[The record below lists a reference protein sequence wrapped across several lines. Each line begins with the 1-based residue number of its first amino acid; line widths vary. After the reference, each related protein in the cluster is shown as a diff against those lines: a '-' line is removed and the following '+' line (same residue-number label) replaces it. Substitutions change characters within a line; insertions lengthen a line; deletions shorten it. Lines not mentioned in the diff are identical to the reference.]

1 MGREARLETAVLGT
15 ADKTAQDLARKAQRL
30 SEDAREIAESPH
42 VEDLGTARESL
53 SRADSLLVL
62 AQAADPKWM
71 HPRIARGWIMA
82 QAAEIETGEAR
93 VAALRRGLALAEDAV
108 RRAPDDP
115 LALELR
121 GTLRMYLVIE
131 IQAAPD
137 EPDRMLKAE
146 TDLRAALDHDS
157 TLTTAWAMLGDLLW
171 TKGSTAEAVI
181 ASRRALQEDTYLSDA
196 YQIYRDLF
204 VSDLMLG
211 NFPEAG
217 EWCRRGRVTFP
228 GHWRFVECELT
239 LMRHNLRRKA
249 DPDSAWKLVRTLEQL
264 DPPERARAEGR
275 EYHLIYRPLVAA
287 TISARAGRPDVARA
301 AIARARH
308 QTASDSTLSRDLDY
322 DEAYLRLVLG
332 ERDRAMRLL
341 KDYVKARP
349 LAREY
354 LARDPLFQA
363 LRRPAPQDTA
373 SLTR

>member
-1 MGREARLETAVLGT
+1 MGREARVETAALGT
-15 ADKTAQDLARKAQRL
+15 ANKTAQNLARRAQRL

-62 AQAADPKWM
+62 AQTADPKWL

-82 QAAEIETGEAR
+82 QAAELETGEAR

-115 LALELR
+115 LARELR

-146 TDLRAALDHDS
+146 ADLRAALDRDS

-181 ASRRALQEDTYLSDA
+181 ASRRALQEDAYLADA
-196 YQIYRDLF
+196 YRIYRDLF
-204 VSDLMLG
+204 FSDLMLG
-211 NFPEAG
+211 NFAEAG

-239 LMRHNLRRKA
+239 LMRHNIRRKA
-249 DPDSAWKLVRTLEQL
+249 DPDSAWKLVRTLEEL

-275 EYHLIYRPLVAA
+275 DYHLIYRRVVAA
-287 TISARAGRPDVARA
+287 TISARAGRPAVARA
-301 AIARARH
+301 EIARARRE
-308 QTASDSTLSRDLDY
+308 TASDSTLSMDLNY

-332 ERDRAMRLL
+332 QRDRARQLL
-341 KDYVKARP
+341 SEYVKARP

-354 LARDPLFQA
+354 LARDPLLQGLRLPSRQA
-363 LRRPAPQDTA
+363 VSSPNR
-373 SLTR
+373 